1 MNDQKSGRRSRS
13 VSARSKGRRGNNE
26 GGIYQRES
34 DGLWCASVSVESGKR
49 KVLYGKTREDVAS
62 KLVTALNDV
71 KNGLTLPS
79 YRMTLGAFL
88 EQWLADVV
96 WQRNRPSTAQGY
108 EFYVRKYIIP
118 ALGRHQIR
126 KLTPQQVQR
135 FLNETHAKGLAPRTG
150 QYIRAI
156 LRRALNQALRW
167 ELVARNVATL
177 ADPPPGRSPEM
188 RPLTTADARQ
198 FLAAARGHRH
208 EHLFAV
214 LLGTGLRIGEALALR
229 WSDVD
234 LDDGVVTV
242 RHALERIHGR
252 PWRLAVPKSESG
264 KRLVPLIGPAAE
276 ALRAQRTLALEMRL
290 AVGAAWQD
298 LDFVFPTA
306 IGTPGD
312 QSNVYHQFKKL
323 LRQAGLP
330 DCYRVHDLR
339 HSTATYL
346 LAAGVPDR
354 LVMGIMGHSQLSMT
368 MRYQHVLPSMLKEAA
383 ARLEAIFPTA
393 M

>member
-1 MNDQKSGRRSRS
+1 

-135 FLNETHAKGLAPRTG
+135 FLNETHAKGLAPRTV

-208 EHLFAV
+208 EHLFAL

-234 LDDGVVTV
+234 LDDGVITV
-242 RHALERIHGR
+242 RHALERIHAR
-252 PWRLAVPKSESG
+252 PWRLAVPKFESG
-264 KRLVPLIGPAAE
+264 KRLVPLIGPTAE

-339 HSTATYL
+339 RSTATYL

>member
-135 FLNETHAKGLAPRTG
+135 FLNETHAKGLAPRTV

-234 LDDGVVTV
+234 LDDSVITV

-264 KRLVPLIGPAAE
+264 KRLVPLIGPTAE
-276 ALRAQRTLALEMRL
+276 ALRAQRTLTLEMRL

>member
-26 GGIYQRES
+26 GGIYKRES

-135 FLNETHAKGLAPRTG
+135 FLNETHAKGLAPRTV

-234 LDDGVVTV
+234 LDDGVITV

-264 KRLVPLIGPAAE
+264 KRLVPLIGPTAE

-368 MRYQHVLPSMLKEAA
+368 MRYQHVLPSMLREAA
-383 ARLEAIFPTA
+383 ARLEAVFPYRQ
-393 M
+393 

>member
-1 MNDQKSGRRSRS
+1 MNEKKTSRQRRSA
-13 VSARSKGRRGNNE
+13 SAHNKGRRGNHE

-34 DGLWCASVSVESGKR
+34 DGLWCGSVSVDSGKR
-49 KVLYGKTREDVAS
+49 KVLYGKTREEVAS
-62 KLVTALNDV
+62 KLISALNDV

-96 WQRNRPSTAQGY
+96 WQRNRPSTAHGY

-126 KLTPQQVQR
+126 KLTPQQVQQ
-135 FLNETHAKGLAPRTG
+135 FLNKAHAGGLAPRTV

-167 ELVARNVATL
+167 ELVSRNVATL
-177 ADPPPGRSPEM
+177 ADPPSGRAPEI
-188 RPLTTADARQ
+188 RPMTIEDARR
-198 FLAAARGHRH
+198 FLAAAGGHRH
-208 EHLFAV
+208 EHLFAF

-229 WSDVD
+229 WSDVA
-234 LDDGVVTV
+234 LDDDVITV
-242 RHALERIHGR
+242 RHSLERIPGR
-252 PWRLAVPKSESG
+252 PWRLSIPKSESG
-264 KRLVPLIGPAAE
+264 KRVVPLIGPTAE
-276 ALRAQRTLALEMRL
+276 ALRAQRTLTLEMRL
-290 AVGAAWQD
+290 TAGAAWHD

-306 IGTPGD
+306 VGTPGD
-312 QSNVYHQFKKL
+312 QSNVYNQFKKL

-330 DCYRVHDLR
+330 DFYRVHDLR

-383 ARLEAIFPTA
+383 ARLEAIFPAA